1 MSGLLGLGFGA
12 LLLVSGQGF
21 VAGLPSEMKTVLQAE
36 IWTDDATI
44 YIENR
49 TDYSWQTCW
58 VTLND
63 HYERAYDRI
72 PAGGV
77 AAFSA
82 DSFSST
88 NGIAFSPAVE
98 PLYDVFINCLRA
110 PSGRG
115 IALYLATDR
124 ERMMVVEAQDR
135 LARKGYSPGPAD
147 GMLGPQT
154 QAAIRAFQEASGQEP
169 TGQVDNALLDSLR
182 ERVSRQ

>member
-1 MSGLLGLGFGA
+1 MSGLLGLGLGA
-12 LLLVSGQGF
+12 LLLAAAQGF
-21 VAGLPSEMKTVLQAE
+21 VAGLPSEMKTVLKAE
-36 IWTDDATI
+36 IWTDGATI

-49 TDYSWQTCW
+49 TDAPWQICW
-58 VTLND
+58 VRLND

-82 DSFSST
+82 DSFASP
-88 NGIAFSPAVE
+88 NGVAFSPSVE

-110 PSGRG
+110 PTGRG
-115 IALYLATDR
+115 IALYLAADR
-124 ERMMVVEAQDR
+124 EHKMVVEAQER
-135 LARKGYSPGPAD
+135 LALKGYSPGPAD

-169 TGQVDNALLDSLR
+169 TGRVDNTLLDSLR